1 MDYTSAKTILYDLMK
16 QINYYENIIMTLSW
30 DMRVNLPVKATE
42 YRGDTMGFLT
52 AKQNELKC
60 DPRLDEAAQT
70 VLANSDKADDVTL
83 AMAKLAHK
91 DYVKYMTIPK
101 ELVSGYAALNLKAEM
116 VWQQARK
123 TNDYQLFKPYM
134 QQEFEYKRKFAEAMG
149 QGDDPMSYLMDEW
162 EEGLSV
168 KKMDALFQELKDFLV
183 PFLQKLQQKGAPGTR
198 ADLHGHYPIE
208 VQRKL
213 VHDMLEQVGYD
224 FGAGRVDESAHPYTT
239 ANNLNDIRITT
250 RYFEND
256 FCNACI
262 SSLHETGH
270 ALYRQHLDPR
280 LSGTMIDCSPSMAVD
295 ESQSRYLEN
304 FIGRSKAFWTWML
317 PRAQKAF
324 PDLKKYDVDTFYRLF
339 SAVRP
344 TVSRLESD
352 ELTYNLHII
361 IRYELEKLL
370 FAGEIGYDDVP
381 DLWNDKYEQYLGVR
395 PKNDSEGVLQ
405 DMHWASGYI
414 GYFQCYVMGNFYDGH
429 YYNLMR
435 KDIPD
440 MYDQVAHGR
449 FENIIRW
456 QTEHVHQYGRLFSP
470 SELLRRIDGQE
481 LKAKYYIDYI
491 NEKYSEIYGL

>member
-1 MDYTSAKTILYDLMK
+1 MDYQSAKAVLYDMMK
-16 QINYYENIIMTLSW
+16 QINYYENVIMTLSW

-42 YRGDTMGFLT
+42 YRGDTIGFLT
-52 AKQNELKC
+52 DKQNQLKR
-60 DPRLDEAAQT
+60 DPRLDEAART
-70 VLANSDKADDVTL
+70 VLDSKEADDLTM
-83 AMAKLAHK
+83 AMAKLAHD
-91 DYVKYMTIPK
+91 DYVKYMTIPS

-149 QGDDPMSYLMDEW
+149 QGDDPMSYLMSEW
-162 EEGLSV
+162 EEGLTV
-168 KKMDALFQELKDFLV
+168 QKMDSLFRELKDFLV
-183 PFLQKLQQKGAPGTR
+183 PFLRKLQEKGAPGTR
-198 ADLHGHYPIE
+198 ENIQGHYPIE
-208 VQRKL
+208 IQRKL

-239 ANNLNDIRITT
+239 ANNMNDIRITT

-256 FCNACI
+256 FTNACI

-280 LSGTMIDCSPSMAVD
+280 LSGTMIDSSPSMAVD

-304 FIGRSKAFWTWML
+304 VIGRSKEFWTWML
-317 PRAQKAF
+317 PRAQEAF
-324 PDLKKYDVDTFYRLF
+324 PELKKFDIDTFYRYF

-344 TVSRLESD
+344 TASRLESD

-361 IRYELEKLL
+361 IRYEIEKLL
-370 FAGEIGYDDVP
+370 FAGEISYDDVP
-381 DLWNDKYEQYLGVR
+381 GLWNDKYEEYLGIR

-429 YYNLMR
+429 YYSLMK

-440 MYDQVAHGR
+440 MYDQVARGC
-449 FENIIRW
+449 FENIIKW
-456 QTEHVHQYGRLFSP
+456 QTDHVHKYGRLFTP
-470 SELLRRIDGQE
+470 SQLLKNIDGQE
-481 LKAKYYIDYI
+481 LQAKYYIDYI
-491 NEKYSEIYGL
+491 NEKYSKIYEL